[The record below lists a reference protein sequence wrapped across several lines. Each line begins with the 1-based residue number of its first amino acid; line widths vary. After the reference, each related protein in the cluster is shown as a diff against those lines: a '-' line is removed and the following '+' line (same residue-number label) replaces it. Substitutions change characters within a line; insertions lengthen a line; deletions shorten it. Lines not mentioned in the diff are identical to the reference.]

1 MGAADLWFYEG
12 TQENVCG
19 YCNVN
24 CCVIVDMR
32 DDLYL
37 PVMEIDISKNL
48 ISQVLT
54 IVVVILDDLI
64 LRERRNILPSTGWP
78 WMDIPM
84 KQMQRK

>member
-32 DDLYL
+32 MILYL

-54 IVVVILDDLI
+54 IVVVILVICFYESAEISRHRLAG
-64 LRERRNILPSTGWP
+64 PGWTY
-78 WMDIPM
+78 
-84 KQMQRK
+84 R